1 MSIFQK
7 IPRLSLVTTLFS
19 IFSMTMIMVFLT
31 FSLSLPASAADAG
44 YHLLKRITIGGEG
57 GWDYLTVD
65 SSARRVYISR
75 GTHVLVLDADSYK
88 VVGDIPDTPGVH
100 GIALASEF
108 RKGFISNVRENT
120 VSMFD
125 LKTLKTLQKIKVGQN
140 PDAILY
146 DPATR
151 RVFTFNGKSQDS
163 TAIDAATGSV
173 LGTIAL
179 GGKPEFA
186 VSDRQ
191 GQIFVN
197 IEDKSLMAVLDP
209 RSLQVKSKWDLKPC
223 QEPSGLA
230 LDRAHNRL
238 FAGCDNKLMTV
249 VDGAKGNVIA
259 NLPIGEG
266 VDATSFDPDTQ
277 LAFSSN
283 GEGTL
288 TVVHEDSP
296 DKFRVVENVKTEE
309 GARTMALDEKTHNVF
324 LVTARRG
331 PPPAPTA
338 ENPHPRPS
346 VVPGTFVVLV
356 FGR

>member
-108 RKGFISNVRENT
+108 RKGFISNGRENT

-191 GQIFVN
+191 GLIFVN

-338 ENPHPRPS
+338 ENSHPRPS

>member
-108 RKGFISNVRENT
+108 RKGFISNGRENT

-146 DPATR
+146 DPATH

-324 LVTARRG
+324 LVTARRV

-338 ENPHPRPS
+338 ENSHPRPS